1 MLLAKE
7 GENMLCV
14 CECVCEERRDVFE
27 RREWQRREERG
38 HEKWRKRVCCEEAP
52 NRRDVIMCAV
62 WLYY

>member
-1 MLLAKE
+1 ML
-7 GENMLCV
+7 
-14 CECVCEERRDVFE
+14 CVCEERRDVFE

-38 HEKWRKRVCCEEAP
+38 HEEWRKRVCCEEAP